1 MKSILLFAAISFI
14 IISCNPSAGL
24 ELNLETVIIGATL
37 NNTNVSIALGDTL
50 TMKVK
55 IPDVVSSTS
64 GNINVQSLQRTQ
76 FYMYINKIDTI
87 TNRATLIPSAQYWTT
102 KGTIS
107 STSPFDF
114 LFNTN
119 SAPYEVILNF
129 KPQAKGIYYLEVISQ
144 PGKIR
149 VNNAYDGRVVVN
161 FNVPNQ
167 HLHLATPFFGVD
179 WTNNAQTIVSGTYV
193 FRVI

>member
-1 MKSILLFAAISFI
+1 
-14 IISCNPSAGL
+14 
-24 ELNLETVIIGATL
+24 
-37 NNTNVSIALGDTL
+37 
-50 TMKVK
+50 MKVK

-87 TNRATLIPSAQYWTT
+87 TYRATLIPSAQYWTT

-129 KPQAKGIYYLEVISQ
+129 KPQAKGIYYL
-144 PGKIR
+144 
-149 VNNAYDGRVVVN
+149 
-161 FNVPNQ
+161 
-167 HLHLATPFFGVD
+167 
-179 WTNNAQTIVSGTYV
+179 
-193 FRVI
+193 